1 MRSSSWMT
9 VMCRACASSGW
20 YMCSEYAVMCEVFN
34 AAGNQTNMPQVSMV
48 TKVRSVQ

>member
-20 YMCSEYAVMCEVFN
+20 YMCDAVMCEVFN
-34 AAGNQTNMPQVSMV
+34 AAGNQTNMSQVSMV